1 MRHGLL
7 IIIQL
12 LHRYL
17 SCDIITTM
25 VYNHIEKK
33 QLKIVLLAYL
43 VLALIG
49 SSAISA
55 GEAFC
60 FEYSNNDS
68 IYSGRYFSAISHT
81 FDWLAGDVLTIRKTN
96 GFSNSPLRNRSL
108 RVFTLAGTIATA
120 ICLVGADF
128 QTLSKDNN
136 PTIKNFI
143 LMRLR
148 I

>member
-1 MRHGLL
+1 
-7 IIIQL
+7 
-12 LHRYL
+12 
-17 SCDIITTM
+17 M

-33 QLKIVLLAYL
+33 WLKLFLLTYL

-60 FEYSNNDS
+60 FDYSNSDS
-68 IYSGRYFSAISHT
+68 ISSGKYFSSTNRFI
-81 FDWLAGDVLTIRKTN
+81 DWLAGDILTMRKTG
-96 GFSNSPLRNRSL
+96 GFSNSPLRNRLL

-120 ICLVGADF
+120 VYLVGANL
-128 QTLSKDNN
+128 QTLNN
-136 PTIKNFI
+136 GNNQTIKNLI
-143 LMRLR
+143 LLRLR

>member
-1 MRHGLL
+1 
-7 IIIQL
+7 
-12 LHRYL
+12 
-17 SCDIITTM
+17 M

-68 IYSGRYFSAISHT
+68 IYSGKYFSSINY
-81 FDWLAGDVLTIRKTN
+81 FIDWLAGDVLTIRKTN
-96 GFSNSPLRNRSL
+96 DFSNSPLRNRSL
-108 RVFTLAGTIATA
+108 RVFTFAGAIATA
-120 ICLVGADF
+120 ICLMGANF
-128 QTLSKDNN
+128 QTLNKDNN
-136 PTIKNFI
+136 PTIKNLI
-143 LMRLR
+143 LLKLR

>member
-1 MRHGLL
+1 
-7 IIIQL
+7 
-12 LHRYL
+12 
-17 SCDIITTM
+17 M

-33 QLKIVLLAYL
+33 YLKFFLLAYL
-43 VLALIG
+43 ALALIG

-68 IYSGRYFSAISHT
+68 IYSGRYFSSISHT
-81 FDWLAGDVLTIRKTN
+81 FDWLAGDMLTIRKTS

-108 RVFTLAGTIATA
+108 RVFALAGIIAAA
-120 ICLVGADF
+120 ICLVGSNF
-128 QTLSKDNN
+128 QTLDKDNN
-136 PTIKNFI
+136 PTIKNLI
-143 LMRLR
+143 LLRLR